1 MLIRRSHCFLLL
13 TTARINH
20 RRSATHLPAS
30 CPSASCHHC
39 LPRCWP
45 EYNCARFQE
54 QVGLGKWIITT
65 VLIFG
70 HGRREITTWLQYY
83 IGVVRQLIAV
93 YNESCIIIS
102 CHKCQIFFFEHVN
115 LALNHFF
122 WVACQ
127 DAHNL
132 TWGVSLNDCM
142 GRGGGGVMPQWL
154 QYYSHDNFMW
164 HFMPNQSKLNVK

>member
-65 VLIFG
+65 VLFPPAALIFG
-70 HGRREITTWLQYY
+70 QGRREITTWFQYY
-83 IGVVRQLIAV
+83 IGVVRQMIAV
-93 YNESCIIIS
+93 YEYHESCIIIS
-102 CHKCQIFFFEHVN
+102 V
-115 LALNHFF
+115 
-122 WVACQ
+122 
-127 DAHNL
+127 DL
-132 TWGVSLNDCM
+132 T
-142 GRGGGGVMPQWL
+142 Q
-154 QYYSHDNFMW
+154 
-164 HFMPNQSKLNVK
+164 MPNFLFRACKFGLKSFFLELYVKMLTFLHRG